1 VAYNSNESGAVEVY
15 VRPAASSADAGTWQ
29 VSSGGGTTPVWS
41 RTARELYF
49 SQAGQ
54 IMVSEYVVRGRSFE
68 AGKPRA
74 WSSQRLHQTAFSNF
88 DLAPDGRQF
97 AIVPEAPASARGR
110 LAILQNFFDELRR
123 HVP

>member
-54 IMVSEYVVRGRSFE
+54 IMVS
-68 AGKPRA
+68 
-74 WSSQRLHQTAFSNF
+74 SQRLHQTAFSNF